1 MMHGETVR
9 NMLSVLQWNKFETL
23 IHLVGFSIEI
33 KVTSQQSPL
42 LRQHK
47 VNQSFFLIYVYTSSI
62 QRRVRT
68 NYAALLWVD
77 VDQPCVKRWQ
87 VLWDGPICRPRSP
100 TDCLSVWAWFRK
112 RPHQRS
118 QDSNL
123 AVRPRRETVMT
134 VRDGT
139 MWPSN
144 SHQSQTGVSSVWQ
157 TPLWNKLIF
166 HQMKE
171 QTFLSLVM

>member
-1 MMHGETVR
+1 MVSALGR
-9 NMLSVLQWNKFETL
+9 SDLS
-23 IHLVGFSIEI
+23 
-33 KVTSQQSPL
+33 
-42 LRQHK
+42 
-47 VNQSFFLIYVYTSSI
+47 
-62 QRRVRT
+62 
-68 NYAALLWVD
+68 
-77 VDQPCVKRWQ
+77 
-87 VLWDGPICRPRSP
+87 PRSP
-100 TDCLSVWAWFRK
+100 TDYLSVWAWFRK

-134 VRDGT
+134 LTVRHGT

-171 QTFLSLVM
+171 QTFLSCYVKQGKHVVRCLLPGLFSLSRRKQSFFYSTSQQYVFSDHFRKETRLSTAAFCCINQILKEAVSP